1 MIHVLIKNSRITLF
15 PTEKTMAVTTRL
27 KGISGSR
34 CCIIAGSTHQEKTT
48 STLIKTSTC
57 SVNQCP
63 QLPSLWDVCCQA
75 AQKQ

>member
-48 STLIKTSTC
+48 QHL
-57 SVNQCP
+57 
-63 QLPSLWDVCCQA
+63 LRQA
-75 AQKQ
+75 RAL